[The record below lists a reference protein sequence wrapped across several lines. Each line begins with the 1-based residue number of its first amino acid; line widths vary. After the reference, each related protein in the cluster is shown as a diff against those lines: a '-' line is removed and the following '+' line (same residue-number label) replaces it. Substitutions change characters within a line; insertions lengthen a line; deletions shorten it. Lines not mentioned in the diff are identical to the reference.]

1 MEVLVSLLSRRLR
14 TTLENHRSAF
24 VDPWF
29 TSHLQAK
36 FRAFNAAKVKSR
48 VRWSEDMQRFIK
60 GSKTEWF
67 KDIDTIYA
75 PMIWNDCHWVGLS
88 INLGIWSVEILD
100 PNTDLY
106 DDAKVKR
113 CIEPVVNLLPHLI
126 QRYCTPEFSQ
136 NHGLQPFGWSRI
148 DGIYKNLRSGDCG
161 PVAMKFLEIQ
171 ASDKLPD
178 KMAEITDKHVDAF
191 RRQYAMDIYKQCVC
205 PLYSSNVSD

>member
-1 MEVLVSLLSRRLR
+1 MSLLSRRLT

-100 PNTDLY
+100 PNQTS
-106 DDAKVKR
+106 
-113 CIEPVVNLLPHLI
+113 
-126 QRYCTPEFSQ
+126 TTT
-136 NHGLQPFGWSRI
+136 
-148 DGIYKNLRSGDCG
+148 LR
-161 PVAMKFLEIQ
+161 
-171 ASDKLPD
+171 
-178 KMAEITDKHVDAF
+178 
-191 RRQYAMDIYKQCVC
+191 
-205 PLYSSNVSD
+205 